1 VIEKSEKIM
10 PEISVLYPGSSGKNL
25 LQKMV
30 RFISPV
36 WQEELIL
43 LLKLKLPGIEL
54 SVHDRALN
62 GNTHI

>member
-1 VIEKSEKIM
+1 
-10 PEISVLYPGSSGKNL
+10 
-25 LQKMV
+25 MV

>member
-43 LLKLKLPGIEL
+43 LLKLKLPVIEL